1 MSGIIKMTARSIRRS
16 VGRYIALVLIVFLS
30 AGFFAG
36 LKLTTGA
43 MINAGDVYL
52 REQHFYD
59 FRLMS
64 TLGMTDD
71 DVDRLA
77 ALDGVTE
84 AEGSF
89 SADILVGYDEGDKA
103 VKLISMPTRV
113 NLPSLVEGRMP
124 SAKNEVVADADR
136 FSSEDIGTTLRL
148 SEPCDSIE
156 VSELLIVGL
165 VDSPLYLTSTDRGT
179 TGIGNGSLHSFLYI
193 PDEAFVTDVYTE
205 VCLTLDHGHS
215 IYSDEYDDL
224 IASRKEEISS
234 LLKTLASERYDSIYA
249 EYVNMLAEMSLTPEL
264 VKQLGLEELAFTV
277 AQPQTYTLTRNENTG
292 YLSFEN
298 DTAIVGG
305 VANIFPIFFIL
316 IALLVCITTMTR
328 MVDEERTEIGTL
340 KAMGFGSGRIIAKY
354 LMYAGS
360 ATLIGWAV
368 GYFVCTWGIPALFWY
383 AYGVLYGFSSI
394 PYYFSLPMMLGTLA
408 VSLAAILGATAICCY
423 HAMAETPASLIR
435 PRAAKVGKRVLLE
448 RIRPLWKRLRFL
460 DKITLRNM
468 FRYKQRLFMML
479 VGIGCC
485 AGLVLTAFGVRD
497 SMVDIGDYQY
507 GHIQNY
513 DMEVSYSS
521 EDDSIALDEVDGVK
535 EYLVGHSER
544 VDTSAAGVL
553 YNNITL
559 MCYENSD
566 RLDDYWRFEWK
577 GERVDYP
584 APGEVIINNKIAE
597 KLELEVGDV
606 IEIQNIDMKKGSFR
620 VGGIFKNHVYSY
632 ILMSEQTYN
641 TAFGEMQ
648 SNIALLKLTDNVDRD
663 LLAEQLT
670 SMDEVTTVNRTDTAK
685 ETIDSA
691 LGVLNYIIWLVIGF
705 SAALAFIVIFNL
717 TNINIA
723 ERSREIATVQVLGF
737 YPRETS
743 AYVLRENLV
752 LSVIATLIGMPLG
765 ILFHRLVMGMVI
777 VDSFSF
783 NVTIRPLSYALAII
797 FTVAFAAVV
806 NLFMR
811 RHIAKIK
818 MAESLKAVE

>member
-1 MSGIIKMTARSIRRS
+1 MTVRSIRRS
-16 VGRYIALVLIVFLS
+16 LGRYIALVLIVFLS

-43 MINAGDVYL
+43 MINTGDIYL

-64 TLGMTDD
+64 TLGLTDS
-71 DVDRLA
+71 DVDRLGEV
-77 ALDGVTE
+77 DGVTA
-84 AEGSF
+84 AEGGF

-103 VKLISMPTRV
+103 VKLISMPEMV

-124 SAKNEVVADADR
+124 SAKFEVVADADR

-148 SEPCDSIE
+148 SEPCE
-156 VSELLIVGL
+156 GVEPEELLIVGL

-179 TGIGNGSLHSFLYI
+179 TGIGNGSLYGFLYI
-193 PDEAFVTDVYTE
+193 PRAAFTTDIYTE
-205 VCLTLDHGHS
+205 VSLTLDHDHT
-215 IYSDEYDDL
+215 IYTEEYDDY
-224 IASRKEEISS
+224 IASREDEIAS
-234 LLKTLASERYDSIYA
+234 LLTTLADERYDAIYA
-249 EYVNMLAEMSLTPEL
+249 DYVDMLADMDLTPEL
-264 VKQLGLEELAFTV
+264 VEQLGLSELAFTV
-277 AQPQTYTLTRNENTG
+277 SEPRTYTLTRNENTG

-340 KAMGFGSGRIIAKY
+340 KAMGFSSGRIIAKY
-354 LMYAGS
+354 LLYAGS
-360 ATLIGWAV
+360 ATLIGWLV

-383 AYGVLYGFSSI
+383 AYGVLYGFTAM
-394 PYYFSLPMMLGTLA
+394 PYYFSLPMLLGTLA

-448 RIRPLWKRLRFL
+448 RIGPLWRRLRFL

-497 SMVDIGDYQY
+497 SMVNIGDDQY
-507 GHIQNY
+507 GYIQNY
-513 DMEVSYSS
+513 DMEVSY
-521 EDDSIALDEVDGVK
+521 DSADGSISLDEVDGVR
-535 EYLVGHSER
+535 EYILGHSER
-544 VDTSAAGVL
+544 VDTAAGGVS

-559 MCYENSD
+559 MCYENTEE
-566 RLDDYWRFEWK
+566 LGDYWRFEWD
-577 GERVDYP
+577 GERVGYP
-584 APGEVIINNKIAE
+584 AYGEVMINNKIAE
-597 KLELEVGDV
+597 KLGLEVGDV
-606 IEIQNIDMKKGSFR
+606 IEIQNIDMRKGSFR

-632 ILMSEQTYN
+632 ILMSEKTYN
-641 TAFGEMQ
+641 TAFGEMSQ
-648 SNIALLKLTDNVDRD
+648 NIALLKLTDNVDRD

-670 SMDEVTTVNRTDTAK
+670 SMDDVTTVNRTDTAK

-723 ERSREIATVQVLGF
+723 ERSREIATVEVLGF
-737 YPRETS
+737 YPRETA

-765 ILFHRLVMGMVI
+765 LLFHRLVMGMVM

-783 NVTIRPLSYALAII
+783 NVTISPISYLLAIV
-797 FTVAFAAVV
+797 FTVAFAAIV